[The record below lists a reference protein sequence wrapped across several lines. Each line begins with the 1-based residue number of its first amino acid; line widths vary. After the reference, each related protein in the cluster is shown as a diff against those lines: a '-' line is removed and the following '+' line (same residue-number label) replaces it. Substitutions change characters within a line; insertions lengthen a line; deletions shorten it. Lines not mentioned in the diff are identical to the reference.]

1 MANNEQANS
10 FLEMMQGN
18 TDTGITDN
26 TDTNITESGLPI
38 NPKINNGQE
47 FNLVTS
53 NWEDRPLVGVS
64 VTDTSINTNTSTGV
78 GEINANNSHF
88 AKPIR
93 PMEKT
98 KQRNFGLTDS
108 QHREFLQAAADCGF
122 VRSAK
127 GGVLE
132 PNGSAF
138 LQKIIELKLW
148 EKLNEIEEGTNHE

>member
-18 TDTGITDN
+18 TDIDTGITDN
-26 TDTNITESGLPI
+26 TDTNTNESGLPL

-47 FNLVTS
+47 LNLVTS
-53 NWEDRPLVGVS
+53 NWEDRPLAGVS
-64 VTDTSINTNTSTGV
+64 DTSINTNTGI
-78 GEINANNSHF
+78 GEINGNTSNF
-88 AKPIR
+88 AKSLR
-93 PMEKT
+93 PTEKS

-108 QHREFLQAAADCGF
+108 QHREFLQAAADWGF

-132 PNGSAF
+132 PNASAF

-148 EKLNEIEEGTNHE
+148 EKLNEIEGGAWHE